1 MLEDIPR
8 YHLANL
14 PTPLHR
20 LLHLEESL
28 GLKEIWIKRDD
39 LTGLSF
45 GGNKTRKLEYVVGKA
60 MEDNA
65 DTLVTI
71 GALQSNHCR
80 QTAAAAAV
88 AGLRC
93 ILILAGEEPDVYEGN
108 LLLDMLLG
116 AELKFFPDDD
126 FHSLSERLDTIIGT
140 LQELG
145 LKPHR
150 IPAGAAYPLGSLAYV
165 KAMEEVKL
173 QFDEVDS
180 SPDRIILASGTA
192 GTIAGMLAGAQLMEM
207 QPEII
212 AVTVMDD
219 AERHREKV
227 NDLLAEMQR
236 EYDFIPDSTPD
247 FTVDDRFLGEGYS
260 LMSDG
265 VKSSI
270 EMFAK
275 MDAILL
281 DPVYTGRA
289 AMALIRMAL
298 AGEIESD
305 EKILFWHTGGTPSV
319 FTESSSFMQ

>member
-28 GLKEIWIKRDD
+28 GLNEIWIKRDD

-65 DTLVTI
+65 DTLVTV

-93 ILILAGEEPDVYEGN
+93 ILLLAGEEPDIYEGN

-126 FHSLSERLDTIIGT
+126 FSGLSQRLDIIIGT
-140 LQELG
+140 LQDLG

-165 KAMEEVKL
+165 KAMKEVKS

-180 SPDRIILASGTA
+180 FPDRIILASGTA
-192 GTIAGMLAGAQLMEM
+192 GTISGMLVGAHLMDI
-207 QPEII
+207 QSEII
-212 AVTVMDD
+212 AVTVMDKV
-219 AERHREKV
+219 ERHREKI
-227 NDLLAEMQR
+227 NNLLAEMQT
-236 EYDFIPDSTPD
+236 EYEFIPEFTPD
-247 FTVDDRFLGEGYS
+247 FSIDDRFLGEGYS
-260 LMSDG
+260 IMSDG

-298 AGEIESD
+298 AGEIDSD
-305 EKILFWHTGGTPSV
+305 EKVLFWHTGGTPSV
-319 FTESSSFMQ
+319 FTESSSFM